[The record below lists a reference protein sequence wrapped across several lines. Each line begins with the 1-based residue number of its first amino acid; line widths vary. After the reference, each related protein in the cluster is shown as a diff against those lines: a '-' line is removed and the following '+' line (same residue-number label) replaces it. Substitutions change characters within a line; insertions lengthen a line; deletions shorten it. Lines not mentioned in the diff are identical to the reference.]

1 MLKVKIIDA
10 VNNTVLEELLF
21 AYDHIADEVVSS
33 IKPAINKFTDNK
45 ITVEVELAE
54 KSYCTY
60 QDKNMI
66 AAKIFRR
73 ISSINA
79 YNND

>member
-1 MLKVKIIDA
+1 MLKVKIIDV

-21 AYDHIADEVVSS
+21 AYDHIADEVVSN
-33 IKPAINKFTDNK
+33 IKPVINKFTDNK

-54 KSYCTY
+54 NSCCTY

-66 AAKIFRR
+66 AAKILRR
-73 ISSINA
+73 INSVNP
-79 YNND
+79 YNKD

>member
-21 AYDHIADEVVSS
+21 AYDVAVNDTVDSIQSAVS
-33 IKPAINKFTDNK
+33 NFTDSK
-45 ITVEVELAE
+45 IRLETELCKE
-54 KSYCTY
+54 PCSTY

-73 ISSINA
+73 INSVNP

>member
-21 AYDHIADEVVSS
+21 AYDYIADEVVNA
-33 IKPAINKFTDNK
+33 IKPAINQFTDNK
-45 ITVEVELAE
+45 ITIEVELAE
-54 KSYCTY
+54 NSCCIY
-60 QDKNMI
+60 QDGNMI

-73 ISSINA
+73 INSVNP